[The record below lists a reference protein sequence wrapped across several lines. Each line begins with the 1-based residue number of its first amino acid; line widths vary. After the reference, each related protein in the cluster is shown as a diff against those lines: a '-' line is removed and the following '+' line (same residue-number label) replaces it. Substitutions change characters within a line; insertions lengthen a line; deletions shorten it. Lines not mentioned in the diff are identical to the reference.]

1 MSSFGIQFSGLASG
15 IDTRSLIDAI
25 VGARR
30 VPIQRLQG
38 QRQDLVDRQNSI
50 SRLSGLL
57 ADLRSAASNI
67 GFGDSAISLGATIQD
82 GAGYSIN
89 LGDNAAPGSFDIQ
102 VQKLASSQ
110 SNSSLGYADPS
121 AVIGSG
127 SITLTQNG
135 VPTTLNFTNATLQDV
150 ADAIGGLDGFDATVV
165 DTGDTTAPFRL
176 LLFAEEPGSA
186 NAVDLSS
193 SGDAGF
199 ATLVSD
205 LKSNE
210 LTEASDS
217 NILVNNVEIRRSTNS
232 ISDLIDG
239 VTIEL
244 ESVTEQAHRVDVAL
258 DTDATSETVEE
269 FLQAYNAVVDAI
281 RSESQRSEDGRTG
294 NLFGDRTA
302 LTVLRGLRD
311 LTGRTL
317 PTNSGVT
324 GLLSSFGIEG
334 SLDGTLSLD
343 RGELSDALRD
353 GAQDFDDLLA
363 SGGGLIDRLQTLID
377 DWRAADGLI
386 ESRDDGLDQGI
397 RSLDNRIERGEAR
410 LALLEQSL
418 SARFTSLETLLARVQ
433 SQGQALGGLSNPGSA
448 FGL

>member
-25 VGARR
+25 VGSRR

-57 ADLRSAASNI
+57 ADLRSAASSI
-67 GFGDSAISLGATIQD
+67 GFGDSAISLGASVQD
-82 GAGYSIN
+82 GAGYSIS
-89 LGDNAAPGSFDIQ
+89 LGDNAPSGSFDIQ
-102 VQKLASSQ
+102 VQKLASAQ

-121 AVIGSG
+121 TVIGTG
-127 SITLTQNG
+127 SITLTQNS

-150 ADAIGGLDGFDATVV
+150 ADAIGALDGFDATVV
-165 DTGDTTAPFRL
+165 DTGDTTDPYRL
-176 LLFAEEPGSA
+176 LVFTEEAGSA
-186 NAVDLSS
+186 NAVDFSAT
-193 SGDAGF
+193 GDAAF
-199 ATLVSD
+199 STLTSD
-205 LKSNE
+205 LKNNE
-210 LTEASDS
+210 LTEAADS
-217 NILVNNVEIRRSTNS
+217 RILVNNVEIRRTTNS

-244 ESVTEQAHRVDVAL
+244 ESITDQAHRVDISL
-258 DTDATSETVEE
+258 DTEATSATVEE

-302 LTVLRGLRD
+302 LTILRGLRD
-311 LTGRTL
+311 LTGRTI
-317 PTNSGVT
+317 TTDSGLS

-343 RGELSDALRD
+343 RGALSDALSE
-353 GAQDFDDLLA
+353 GVEDFDDLLA
-363 SGGGLIDRLQTLID
+363 SSGGLIDRLQTLID

-410 LALLEQSL
+410 LVLLEQSL
-418 SARFTSLETLLARVQ
+418 SARFTALETLLAQVQ